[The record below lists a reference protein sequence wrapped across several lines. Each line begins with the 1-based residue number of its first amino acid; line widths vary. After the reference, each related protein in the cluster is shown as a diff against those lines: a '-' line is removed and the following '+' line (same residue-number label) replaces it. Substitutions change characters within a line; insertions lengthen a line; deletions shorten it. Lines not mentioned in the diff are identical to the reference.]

1 LTDRSDPSLGER
13 TDIAQDIGLILGI
26 DVVNLATQVGC
37 DGMTRIFS
45 GVFNQLGIGW
55 ILGVIAINA
64 SLAPGQDGVTCA
76 TVPDFDLATIGL
88 AVVGSI
94 VTAGNEV
101 PAIDGV
107 GVLEPRGMG

>member
-1 LTDRSDPSLGER
+1 
-13 TDIAQDIGLILGI
+13 
-26 DVVNLATQVGC
+26 
-37 DGMTRIFS
+37 MTRIFS
-45 GVFNQLGIGW
+45 GIFNQLSIGR

-64 SLAPGQDGVTCA
+64 PFALRQDSVTCT
-76 TVPDFDLATIGL
+76 TVPDFDLAAIGL

-94 VTAGNEV
+94 VTAGNKV